1 VVPHFQVLTLGP
13 SFSGPAFSCISSFS
27 VPHFQVLHYQSTPA
41 SMTAGRAPAVA
52 AVVGTRSVYVCA
64 AGVAHARRNPTAPA
78 QSYSHAPRH
87 HVATAVEERRPSAP
101 CCGTTPD
108 QRRTTNCR
116 LQPAAVHRR
125 QPSTTAPPDRQ
136 VSFITR
142 HLKKYADC
150 IDTKYEA
157 ENMRKS
163 LNYIF
168 YEMSLAA

>member
-1 VVPHFQVLTLGP
+1 L
-13 SFSGPAFSCISSFS
+13 FSNFRPRFCGPAFSGADIWPFILRSCIFMYFIFS

-64 AGVAHARRNPTAPA
+64 AGAAHARRSPTAPA

-87 HVATAVEERRPSAP
+87 HVATAVETRRPSAP

-142 HLKKYADC
+142 HLKKIRGLYKHQ
-150 IDTKYEA
+150 I
-157 ENMRKS
+157 
-163 LNYIF
+163 
-168 YEMSLAA
+168 